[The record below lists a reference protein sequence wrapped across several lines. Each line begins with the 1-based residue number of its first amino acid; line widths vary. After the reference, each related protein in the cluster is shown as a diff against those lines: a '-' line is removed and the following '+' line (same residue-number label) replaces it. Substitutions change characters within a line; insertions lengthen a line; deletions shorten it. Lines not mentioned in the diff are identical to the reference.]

1 MKRLTCRADF
11 GLEEWEETLL
21 FVKSDPYE
29 AYDII
34 DIAKQQG
41 NTEFDEIL
49 KSVSLRLADIE
60 DIISDENGEYDLDL
74 IAELIKAKRDGR
86 CVILPCKHGDTV
98 WFIKSAFS
106 VACFPIEAK
115 HVSVR
120 GIDCDGDVL
129 YAAITIYNGIERR
142 FKKSDI
148 GKTVFLTREAAE
160 QALKEYKDG
169 RSD

>member
-21 FVKSDPYE
+21 FVESDPNG
-29 AYDII
+29 AYNII

-41 NTEFDEIL
+41 DTEFDEIL
-49 KSVSLRLADIE
+49 KNVSLRLADIE

-74 IAELIKAKRDGR
+74 IAEIVKAKREGR
-86 CVILPCKHGDTV
+86 CVVFPCKIGG
-98 WFIKSAFS
+98 KLYSAFPLCGVNS
-106 VACFPIEAK
+106 HQIRKFEINKDGMFACSALMIPF
-115 HVSVR
+115 S
-120 GIDCDGDVL
+120 DV
-129 YAAITIYNGIERR
+129 
-142 FKKSDI
+142 

-169 RSD
+169 RRD